1 MNDQNKST
9 LKHFAIVAAIF
20 IAGMLAIISNVA
32 VWNAVAEGVE
42 NLGKSEVV
50 FSVLNLF
57 VEGGLLYF
65 FGKKMLKKD

>member
-1 MNDQNKST
+1 MNDQNKET
-9 LKHFAIVAAIF
+9 LKQFGVMAAIAV
-20 IAGMLAIISNVA
+20 AGLLAIASNAA

-42 NLGKSEVV
+42 NLGKTEVV

-57 VEGGLLYF
+57 AEGGLLYF